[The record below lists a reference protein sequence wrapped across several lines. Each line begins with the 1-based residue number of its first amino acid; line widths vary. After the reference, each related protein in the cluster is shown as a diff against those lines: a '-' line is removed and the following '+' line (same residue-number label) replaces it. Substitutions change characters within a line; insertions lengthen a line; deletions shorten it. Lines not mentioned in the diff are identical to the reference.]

1 MLSLSNFTDRAAMLP
16 PVPLAAAT
24 SYQQHLPEM
33 TSFVDE
39 NMHKKSAIINMIG
52 GNPLQMMYDNHR
64 HHGAFMA
71 TVFTVCNYQLL
82 AQTLPWVYR
91 AYHNRGFS
99 YDYFPLE
106 LGCGITAV
114 EEFIPAGLQSDIIC
128 VYQWMIDQHDTLIEL
143 SQQQLDGLAVVDSAW
158 LERKN
163 EFRVASLR
171 GDHRHCL
178 NMATTSVKNPE
189 NIVDFYLQ
197 VLQPALY
204 EIGTLWENNKISVAQ
219 EHLASAIVTR
229 VMAAV
234 NLVLIGPESY
244 RGKAVVAACA
254 NEYHEIGAMMIA
266 DILET
271 DRWNVSYLGANVPA
285 ADLLD
290 HLRLEKPDV
299 LALSVTMPFNINQVV
314 ELIRQIRQDADI
326 AAIKIVVG
334 GRAFSGPGDLCK
346 QVGAD
351 ACAADLVEARQVM
364 RTIRSAA

>member
-1 MLSLSNFTDRAAMLP
+1 MLSLNNFKDQASKLP
-16 PVPLAAAT
+16 SVSLAAAT
-24 SYQQHLPEM
+24 CYQQHLPEM
-33 TSFVDE
+33 TAFVDE
-39 NMHKKSAIINMIG
+39 NMRKQTGIINTIG
-52 GNPLQMMYDNHR
+52 GNPLQVMYDNHR

-71 TVFTVCNYQLL
+71 TVFTLCYYRLL

-106 LGCGITAV
+106 LRCWITAV
-114 EEFIPAGLQSDIIC
+114 EEFIPAELQSAISFI
-128 VYQWMIDQHDTLIEL
+128 YQWMIDQHDTLIKL
-143 SQQQLDGLAVVDSAW
+143 SQEELDVLAVVDSAW

-163 EFRVASLR
+163 EFRTAALR

-178 NMATTSVKNPE
+178 NMATTSVKHPE
-189 NIVDFYLQ
+189 DIFAFYLQ

-204 EIGTLWENNKISVAQ
+204 EVGILWEKNKISVAQ

-234 NLVLIGPESY
+234 NLMLNEPERY
-244 RGKAVVAACA
+244 RGRAVVAACA

-266 DILET
+266 DILEE
-271 DRWNVSYLGANVPA
+271 DSWNVSYLGANVPG

-290 HLRLEKPDV
+290 HLRREKPDV

-314 ELIRQIRQDADI
+314 DLVRQIREDSDI
-326 AAIKIVVG
+326 AAIKIIVG
-334 GRAFSGPGDLCK
+334 GRAFSGPGDLWK

-351 ACAADLVEARQVM
+351 ACAADLVAARRVM

>member
-1 MLSLSNFTDRAAMLP
+1 MLSLSNFKDQASTLP
-16 PVPLAAAT
+16 CVSLAAAT
-24 SYQQHLPEM
+24 CYQQHLPEM
-33 TSFVDE
+33 TAFVDE
-39 NMHKKSAIINMIG
+39 NMRKKTDIINIIG
-52 GNPLQMMYDNHR
+52 GNPLQMMYENHR

-106 LGCGITAV
+106 LRCWITAI
-114 EEFIPAGLQSDIIC
+114 EEFIPADQQSAIIS
-128 VYQWMIDQHDTLIEL
+128 VYQWMIDQHATLIEF
-143 SQQQLDGLAVVDSAW
+143 SQQELDALTMVDSAW

-163 EFRVASLR
+163 EFRVAALR
-171 GDHRHCL
+171 GDHRLCL
-178 NMATTSVKNPE
+178 KMATTCVKHPE
-189 NIVDFYLQ
+189 DIIDFYLQ

-204 EIGTLWENNKISVAQ
+204 EVGTLWEKNKISVAQ

-234 NLVLIGPESY
+234 NLVLIGPVSY
-244 RGKAVVAACA
+244 RGRAVVAACA

-271 DRWNVSYLGANVPA
+271 DSWNVSYLGANVPA

-290 HLRLEKPDV
+290 HLRREKPDI
-299 LALSVTMPFNINQVV
+299 LALSVTMPFNINQVA
-314 ELIRQIRQDADI
+314 ELVRQIRQDTDI
-326 AAIKIVVG
+326 ASIKVIVG
-334 GRAFSGPGDLCK
+334 GRAFSGPGDLWQ

-351 ACAADLVEARQVM
+351 ACAADLAAARQVM